1 MPRRSAGLLC
11 YRRVSGSLEVL
22 LVHPGGPFWSR
33 RDDGA
38 WTIPK
43 GEVLDD
49 EAPLEAAVREFRE
62 ETGHKPDGT
71 FVALEPIRQTG
82 GKLVL
87 AWAFEGDLDPSSIS
101 SNTFSIEWPPR
112 SGRHRTFPEVDR
124 AAWFPVS
131 QARTKILSGQ
141 VGLLDQLESRLAE
154 R

>member
-11 YRRVSGSLEVL
+11 FRRASGSLEVL
-22 LVHPGGPFWSR
+22 LVHPGGPFWAG
-33 RDDGA
+33 RDEGA

-43 GEVLDD
+43 GEVLDG
-49 EAPLEAAVREFRE
+49 ETPLEAAVREFRE
-62 ETGHKPDGT
+62 ETGHAPDGT
-71 FVALEPIRQTG
+71 FVALDPVRQPG

-112 SGRHRTFPEVDR
+112 SGRHRTYPEVDR

-141 VGLLDQLESRLAE
+141 AALLDQLESRLAE
-154 R
+154 A